1 MTGFLPTSVI
11 RKNLQFEP
19 EYQVEICLEIRNIVA
34 AIAPQA
40 MERIVKNR
48 FTYHDPTRGGP
59 VKAGICGISLH
70 EDHVRV
76 HFAHGAFL
84 EDPLGLLEG
93 DRLAMRFLRIH
104 RYEDAPWEEIIALIQ
119 HSNEFRP
126 ERDVPANLRGTS

>member
-19 EYQVEICLEIRNIVA
+19 AHQVEICLEVRNIVA
-34 AIAPQA
+34 AITPQA
-40 MERIVKNR
+40 EERIVKNR
-48 FTYHDPTRGGP
+48 FTYHDPSRGGP

-84 EDPLGLLEG
+84 DDPSSLLEG

-104 RYEDAPWEEIIALIQ
+104 SYEKAPWEEITALIQ
-119 HSNEFRP
+119 RSARFRP
-126 ERDVPANLRGTS
+126 ERDLPANLRGAS